1 MTNYLSLFTAILL
14 AGVAAY
20 FSVVGMSTIFAGAF
34 WSVIIMGGT
43 LEFAKLV
50 SAAWLHLYWDVAPRA
65 IKYYLTLAV
74 AVLMIIT
81 SMGIFGFLS
90 KAHIDS
96 QVKVLDNDIELV
108 LIDQRIERER
118 KTITFVDSQLK
129 LLDNASEEW
138 ISKGYITKAITQR
151 GETKDERSSLQQQ
164 QDEAADTLSD
174 LLSKR
179 AELNRETVR
188 QQAEIGPIKYVAE
201 IIYKDEAANHV
212 DDAARWIILAII
224 FAFDPVAVLLLIGS
238 LGQISRVRSLDTY
251 HNEQDSS
258 LTADHVSVA
267 VENIDNVTTALDAWT
282 TSENLQRARNQA
294 LREKYFTRK

>member
-14 AGVAAY
+14 ACVAAY
-20 FSVVGMSTIFAGAF
+20 FSVVGLSTIFAGAF

-50 SAAWLHLYWDVAPRA
+50 SAAWLHLYWKVAPRA

-74 AVLMIIT
+74 AVLMLIT

-96 QVKVLDNDIELV
+96 QVKVADNDIEVV

-118 KTITFVDSQLK
+118 KTISFVDSQLS

-138 ISKGYITKAITQR
+138 IANGYVTRAINQR
-151 GETKDERSSLQQQ
+151 QESKDERATLLRE
-164 QDEAADTLSD
+164 QDQAAEALAE

-201 IIYKDEAANHV
+201 VIYKDEADSHV
-212 DDAARWIILAII
+212 DDAARWVIFAII
-224 FAFDPVAVLLLIGS
+224 FAFDPVAVLLLVGSIGQ
-238 LGQISRVRSLDTY
+238 LSRRTTY
-251 HNEQDSS
+251 TQ
-258 LTADHVSVA
+258 
-267 VENIDNVTTALDAWT
+267 NIDNSYPSEPVDDSRINISKEDIDTTMVDL
-282 TSENLQRARNQA
+282 TSQNSQRVRNQQE
-294 LREKYFTRK
+294 REKYFGRK

>member
-14 AGVAAY
+14 ACVAAY
-20 FSVVGMSTIFAGAF
+20 FSVVGLSTIFAGAF

-50 SAAWLHLYWDVAPRA
+50 SAAWLHLYWKVAPRA

-74 AVLMIIT
+74 AVLMLIT

-96 QVKVLDNDIELV
+96 QVKVADNDIEVV

-118 KTITFVDSQLK
+118 KTISFVDSQLS

-138 ISKGYITKAITQR
+138 IANGYVTRAINQR
-151 GETKDERSSLQQQ
+151 QESKDERATLLRE
-164 QDEAADTLSD
+164 QDQAAEALAE

-201 IIYKDEAANHV
+201 VIYKDEADSHV
-212 DDAARWIILAII
+212 DDAARWVIFAII
-224 FAFDPVAVLLLIGS
+224 FAFDPVAVLLLVGSIGQ
-238 LGQISRVRSLDTY
+238 LSRRTTY
-251 HNEQDSS
+251 TQ
-258 LTADHVSVA
+258 
-267 VENIDNVTTALDAWT
+267 NIDNSYPSEPVDDSRINISKEDIDTTMVDL
-282 TSENLQRARNQA
+282 TSQNSQRARNQQE
-294 LREKYFTRK
+294 REKYLGRK

>member
-1 MTNYLSLFTAILL
+1 MINYLSLFTSILL

-20 FSVVGMSTIFAGAF
+20 FSVVGLSTIFAGAF
-34 WSVIIMGGT
+34 WSVIVMGGT

-50 SAAWLHLYWDVAPRA
+50 SAAWLHLYWKVAPRA
-65 IKYYLTLAV
+65 IKYYLALAV
-74 AVLMIIT
+74 AVLMLIT

-96 QVKVLDNDIELV
+96 QVKVADNDIEV
-108 LIDQRIERER
+108 ILIDQRIERER
-118 KTITFVDSQLK
+118 KTISFVDTQLS

-138 ISKGYITKAITQR
+138 ISNGYVTRAINQR
-151 GETKDERSSLQQQ
+151 QESKDERATLLRE
-164 QDEAADTLSD
+164 QDQAAEALAE

-201 IIYKDEAANHV
+201 VLYKDEASSHV
-212 DDAARWIILAII
+212 DDAARWIIFAII

-238 LGQISRVRSLDTY
+238 LGQISKNHSVDTY
-251 HNEQDSS
+251 YENLSPSS
-258 LTADHVSVA
+258 DEEHVSVPID
-267 VENIDNVTTALDAWT
+267 NIDTINNSFND
-282 TSENLQRARNQA
+282 ENSQRIRNRAR
-294 LREKYFTRK
+294 RETYFGRK